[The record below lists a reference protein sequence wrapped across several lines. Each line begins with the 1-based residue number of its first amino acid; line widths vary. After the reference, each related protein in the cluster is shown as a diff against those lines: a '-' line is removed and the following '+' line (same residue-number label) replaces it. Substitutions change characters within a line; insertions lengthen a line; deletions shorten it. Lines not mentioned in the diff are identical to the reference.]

1 MKKVSNNKITLTR
14 GDTCRIKLSLK
25 DSSGN
30 DFVPGDGDVI
40 RFAAKRY
47 YTDPEPVIYIIVPND
62 TLILEI
68 KPEDTKN
75 LDFGTYVYDM
85 QITFADGTI
94 DTFVSKS
101 MLRIEEEVD

>member
-25 DSSGN
+25 DSSGE

-40 RFAAKRY
+40 RFAAKRHY
-47 YTDPEPVIYIIVPND
+47 SDPEPVIYIIVPND

-75 LDFGTYVYDM
+75 LDFGTYVYGM
-85 QITFADGTI
+85 QITFKDGTI